1 MIEKISIVIPYHG
14 RLSLFKETLESLRK
28 QSFKDF
34 EVVISDDTNDTEN
47 IKMLIESYS
56 DLHIKYV
63 KSSINL
69 GAISNTL
76 QGINNASNNFIHILH
91 TDDILSPNCI
101 QFEQELIN
109 KYPGNLFINHIHHAF
124 ENEFYSNE
132 HNEYKIECP
141 KTSWLKSKIFT
152 DCTVPSAWC
161 FNKKILKDINF
172 TKGEFAF
179 VYDWNFLFSVLVYL
193 YKNELTFIEIPQG
206 YVGWREHSD
215 SESTKGILTCF
226 TEWKRL
232 ALLMANELQECGILN
247 KKEIKRVLKK
257 SEKCRIKRI
266 IKDYE
271 KNKKNFKLPQDVLF
285 KYYWKLLLKFIYS
298 KEKQPASHRIIY
310 RILGF
315 KISKKSTKNYKK
327 CSIKNS
333 KVPLIIDGD
342 FYNLK
347 NFPIKAKNYQLQSDA
362 YTIPSLCIVIQ
373 GPIVKE
379 NDFTLETCKIYKK
392 IFNNS
397 ETIIL
402 STWDT
407 EDKKYLKNFEAIGVK
422 VLLSKAPDFAGRA
435 NLNYQILSTMKGLKE
450 GEKLGCEY
458 AIKTRTDQR
467 FYSTNLSRD
476 LFNLLKIYPPSPNYN
491 MHSRLVALSFNSFK
505 YRYYGISDMFLF
517 GNTQDMLKY
526 WNSPLD
532 TKKYEEYKTIK
543 QKDLWQQYCSETYI
557 ASHFLK
563 NIGVTPEYTLKHT
576 WKIYKDLFIFIDKE
590 ILDMYW
596 PKYTNLDSRWR
607 LFRPN
612 MLEEMHH
619 SDWLNL
625 YLNDDFFIKED
636 IELLIPNIG
645 EN

>member
-47 IKMLIESYS
+47 IKMLIDSYS

-327 CSIKNS
+327 CSIKNY

-612 MLEEMHH
+612 MLEEMRH

>member
-47 IKMLIESYS
+47 IKMLIDSYS

-247 KKEIKRVLKK
+247 KKEIKRVLK

-563 NIGVTPEYTLKHT
+563 NIGVTPEFTLKHT

-612 MLEEMHH
+612 MLEEMRH

>member
-34 EVVISDDTNDTEN
+34 EVVISDDTDDTEN
-47 IKMLIESYS
+47 IKMLIDSYS

-109 KYPGNLFINHIHHAF
+109 KYPANLFINHIHHAF

-563 NIGVTPEYTLKHT
+563 NIGVTPEFTLKHT

-612 MLEEMHH
+612 MLEEMRH

>member
-34 EVVISDDTNDTEN
+34 EVVISDDTDDTEN
-47 IKMLIESYS
+47 IKMLIDSYS

-109 KYPGNLFINHIHHAF
+109 KYPANLFINHIHHAF

-435 NLNYQILSTMKGLKE
+435 NLNYQILSTMKGLEE

-563 NIGVTPEYTLKHT
+563 NIGVTPEFTLKHT

-612 MLEEMHH
+612 MLEEMRH

>member
-47 IKMLIESYS
+47 IKMLIDSYS

-612 MLEEMHH
+612 MPEEMRH

>member
-47 IKMLIESYS
+47 IKMLIDSYS

-152 DCTVPSAWC
+152 DCTVSSAWC

-612 MLEEMHH
+612 MLEEMRH

>member
-47 IKMLIESYS
+47 IKMLIDSYS

-407 EDKKYLKNFEAIGVK
+407 EDKKYLKNFESIGVT
-422 VLLSKAPDFAGRA
+422 KAPDFAGRA
-435 NLNYQILSTMKGLKE
+435 NLNYQILSTMKGLEE

-491 MHSRLVALSFNSFK
+491 MHSRLIALSFNSFK

-563 NIGVTPEYTLKHT
+563 NIGVTPEFTLKHT

-612 MLEEMHH
+612 MLEEMRH

>member
-34 EVVISDDTNDTEN
+34 EVVISDDTDDTEN
-47 IKMLIESYS
+47 IKMLIDSYS

-407 EDKKYLKNFEAIGVK
+407 EDKKYLKNFESIGVK

-435 NLNYQILSTMKGLKE
+435 NLNYQILSTMKGLEE

-491 MHSRLVALSFNSFK
+491 MHSRLIALSFNSFK

-563 NIGVTPEYTLKHT
+563 NIGVTPEFTLKHT

-612 MLEEMHH
+612 MLEEMRH

>member
-1 MIEKISIVIPYHG
+1 MVNKVAFIIPTYPPHFNYAKNFLDTF
-14 RLSLFKETLESLRK
+14 RKNYLNLQADLF
-28 QSFKDF
+28 
-34 EVVISDDTNDTEN
+34 
-47 IKMLIESYS
+47 
-56 DLHIKYV
+56 
-63 KSSINL
+63 
-69 GAISNTL
+69 
-76 QGINNASNNFIHILH
+76 FI
-91 TDDILSPNCI
+91 
-101 QFEQELIN
+101 F
-109 KYPGNLFINHIHHAF
+109 
-124 ENEFYSNE
+124 SNE
-132 HNEYKIECP
+132 SEAQEFGEYEYKIILPDELRIFENGGIINI
-141 KTSWLKSKIFT
+141 KKFFALKSLQNQYDYYIVLDSESEIIKNVDLYSICNSIYET
-152 DCTVPSAWC
+152 KKLYGNTV
-161 FNKKILKDINF
+161 
-172 TKGEFAF
+172 
-179 VYDWNFLFSVLVYL
+179 WNFEHIGMCKIREQCKSHFKSNENFSTLAEKEKDLYL
-193 YKNELTFIEIPQG
+193 WFSNLPVYKNELTFIEIPQG

-557 ASHFLK
+557 ALHFLK

-596 PKYTNLDSRWR
+596 PKYTNLNSRWR

-612 MLEEMHH
+612 MLEEMRH